1 MLFTFSFIL
10 NTNASSVPDILSAR
24 VTTASFADP
33 THIALSK
40 SLTVISSP
48 ASKYIWDPPI
58 DAAVALTFT
67 FSSSDKLPFSS
78 SSIISIKLIILV
90 IEAGAYLSFEL
101 LSWIISPVDASIN
114 IELLALSVSPK
125 SSAFTFVINI
135 KDKNNTI
142 KTFFILHL

>member
-1 MLFTFSFIL
+1 MHLI
-10 NTNASSVPDILSAR
+10 I
-24 VTTASFADP
+24 
-33 THIALSK
+33 
-40 SLTVISSP
+40 SLTVKVSEGVSH
-48 ASKYIWDPPI
+48 IWDPPI

-90 IEAGAYLSFEL
+90 IEAGAYLSFVL
-101 LSWIISPVDASIN
+101 FSWIISPVDASIN

-125 SSAFTFVINI
+125 SSAFTFAINI